1 MAAIQTCA
9 LITVLMG
16 FLAST
21 TFNQEF
27 FRHRII
33 IIHCVLILLLL
44 ESRRLLQRENRGNQ
58 RRFWVRPIFTA
69 RKTYGCYHTL
79 VQELRL
85 GDREWYFK
93 FIRMSPERFEHLL
106 SLVAPRISKQ
116 KTKLREPI
124 GPAERL
130 CITLRYLASG
140 DSQQT
145 QSFHFRV
152 GKATVSKIIAET
164 CNAIWLCLK
173 EDYLKPPRTREQ
185 WKRIA
190 TEFEQLWGFP
200 HCLGAGDG
208 KHVVIDCPKKGGSTY
223 FNYKGTFSILL
234 LAYCDA
240 RYQFTLVDIGQFG
253 SQNDSGTYNDSL
265 ISSALENNTLNL
277 PPAEDLDGC
286 TLKPL
291 PYVFVVDEG
300 LPLTSFQMRPWPG
313 RNLSEDHAIFN
324 YRLSRARRIIENC
337 FGILAARWRVF
348 RRPIR
353 ASVYLVQKIIEAA
366 VCLHNYLRLT
376 DNAMYCPQG
385 FVDCEDSSGRLQ
397 QGEWRNIVAGDVGA
411 FRTMETPRG
420 RPQIDAALTRQ
431 ALTSYFLTD
440 QGSLPWQ
447 WQHVRSTGPVP
458 TQ

>member
-1 MAAIQTCA
+1 
-9 LITVLMG
+9 
-16 FLAST
+16 
-21 TFNQEF
+21 
-27 FRHRII
+27 
-33 IIHCVLILLLL
+33 
-44 ESRRLLQRENRGNQ
+44 
-58 RRFWVRPIFTA
+58 
-69 RKTYGCYHTL
+69 
-79 VQELRL
+79 
-85 GDREWYFK
+85 
-93 FIRMSPERFEHLL
+93 MSPERFEHLL

-240 RYQFTLVDIGQFG
+240 RYQFTSVDIGQFG

>member
-1 MAAIQTCA
+1 MARA
-9 LITVLMG
+9 VLEPG
-16 FLAST
+16 TAGLRVRRADLSAT
-21 TFNQEF
+21 LL
-27 FRHRII
+27 RI
-33 IIHCVLILLLL
+33 
-44 ESRRLLQRENRGNQ
+44 
-58 RRFWVRPIFTA
+58 
-69 RKTYGCYHTL
+69 
-79 VQELRL
+79 
-85 GDREWYFK
+85 
-93 FIRMSPERFEHLL
+93 SPERFEYLL

-152 GKATVSKIIAET
+152 GKATISKTIAET

-185 WKRIA
+185 WKTIA
-190 TEFEQLWGFP
+190 TQFEQLWEFP

-223 FNYKGTFSILL
+223 FNYKGTFSNLL

-240 RYQFTLVDIGQFG
+240 RYQFTLADIGQFG

-353 ASVYLVQKIIEAA
+353 VSVYLVQKIIEAA

-420 RPQIDAALTRQ
+420 RPQIDAALIRQ
-431 ALTSYFLTD
+431 ALTSYFITD